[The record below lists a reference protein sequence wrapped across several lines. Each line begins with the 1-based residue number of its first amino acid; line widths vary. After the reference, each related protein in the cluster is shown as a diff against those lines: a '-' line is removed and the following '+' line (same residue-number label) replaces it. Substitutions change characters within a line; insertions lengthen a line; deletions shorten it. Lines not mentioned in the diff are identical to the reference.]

1 MKLTL
6 SLALVAAGGA
16 VLFTS
21 FVGGQAPSEAAE
33 LNPVEAGAV
42 LTPEQVKSDLALAE
56 EAFERVHPGYTR
68 YASDAEMRSAWAAI
82 VTKAQDDGGMPLG
95 DFYLE
100 VNRAL
105 TTIRCDHTKAEL
117 PRSMRDARKGQPLY
131 LPLRW
136 EWIEGRGI
144 IESAGQGVDASFG
157 DEILAIDGRPI
168 DEAVEAVS
176 RYIPVDGYTEWSR
189 RSGISQSLEFMGG
202 GLDHFGALLWDV
214 SEVATLSV
222 RTADGETR
230 EVTAPRI
237 SFEEWSDLGRASEA
251 NFKDAVTYRTLADGV
266 GYLSVDT
273 FVNYRDPVKPKSIY
287 RPLFKAMRDN
297 GVQTLI
303 LDLRRNGGGSSDAQ
317 YGLLA
322 NLIDGPYQP
331 IKEMRAKT
339 LDLNGIRPYLWTW
352 DSRALD
358 PNPLGFSRNEDGTY
372 ALRRFVSDDLQKV
385 RPARYAFEGKLI
397 VLTSD
402 TNSSGSTNMS
412 AWLKEM
418 DRAVFVGEMT
428 GGSAQGVTAGLQ
440 FTLTLPESGVRMR
453 LPFFRLYNNV
463 SEFEEGLGISPDIA
477 APMTVEAFRARR
489 DPALEMALAVARQ
502 QVAKPTDK

>member
-1 MKLTL
+1 MKFTF
-6 SLALVAAGGA
+6 SLALITAGIA
-16 VLFTS
+16 VLFTTL
-21 FVGGQAPSEAAE
+21 VGGEAPSEAAE
-33 LNPVEAGAV
+33 LNPVDAGAV
-42 LTPEQVKSDLALAE
+42 LTPAQVKSDLALAE

-68 YASDAEMRSAWAAI
+68 YASQDEMQSAWASI
-82 VTKAQDDGGMPLG
+82 VSKAEADGGMPLG

-100 VNRAL
+100 VNQAL

-117 PRSMRDARKGQPLY
+117 PRSMRNARKGQPLY

-136 EWIEGRGI
+136 EWIEGRGL
-144 IESAGQGVDASFG
+144 IESAMSGVDVSYG
-157 DEILAIDGRPI
+157 EEILSIDGRPLA
-168 DEAVEAVS
+168 EAVKAVS

-202 GLDHFGALLWDV
+202 GVDHFGAILWDV
-214 SEVATLSV
+214 PETATLTV
-222 RTADGETR
+222 RGSSGETR
-230 EVTAPRI
+230 EVTMPRI
-237 SFEEWSDLGRASEA
+237 SFKDWTDLGAKSEA
-251 NFKDAVTYRTLADGV
+251 NFKDAVTYKRLADGV

-273 FVNYRDPVKPKSIY
+273 FVNYRDPVKPKTIY
-287 RPLFKAMRDN
+287 RPIFKAMRDE
-297 GVQTLI
+297 GVKTLI

-322 NLIDGPYQP
+322 NLIDAPYQP

-339 LDLNGIRPYLWTW
+339 LDLDGIRPYLWTW

-358 PNPLGFSRNEDGTY
+358 PNPLGFSKNDDGTY
-372 ALRRFVSDDLQKV
+372 ALRSFVSDDLKKV

-412 AWLKEM
+412 AWLKEL
-418 DRAVFVGEMT
+418 DRAVFVGEKT
-428 GGSAQGVTAGLQ
+428 GGSAEGVTAGLQ
-440 FTLTLPESGVRMR
+440 FTLTLPTSGVRMR
-453 LPFFRLYNNV
+453 LPFFHLFNNV

-477 APMTVEAFRARR
+477 APMTVEAFRAKR
-489 DPALEMALAVARQ
+489 DPALEMALSVAQ
-502 QVAKPTDK
+502 Q